1 VDVIFYLKKKR
12 VYHDNKID
20 LQKMAKLKSINIFFL
35 NVKSIYLK
43 NLLKRIASHKNITN
57 KINQLRKHRK
67 QNTKG

>member
-1 VDVIFYLKKKR
+1 VIFYLKKKR

-43 NLLKRIASHKNITN
+43 NLVKRIASHKNITN

>member
-43 NLLKRIASHKNITN
+43 NLVKRIASHKNITN

>member
-1 VDVIFYLKKKR
+1 MIFYLKKKR

-43 NLLKRIASHKNITN
+43 NLVKRIASHKNITN